1 MVSFTPQTLYP
12 RGWNSLPVSID
23 LLGLVMDDAGF
34 TSITSLKFFF
44 FSSLGLSTL
53 FFLSSLHMSSS
64 LKGQVSEILTIRA
77 SIRVP
82 G

>member
-53 FFLSSLHMSSS
+53 FFSFLSYVFIV
-64 LKGQVSEILTIRA
+64 K
-77 SIRVP
+77 VP
-82 G
+82 SVGNFDH